1 MNRTDIAMPV
11 AKSINII
18 SGTFDDCY
26 EPWRLARC
34 FLGELHEVV
43 SCALFLYSST
53 DRSLR
58 VLDIGMGR
66 EGTVT
71 DLENEP
77 IRSKAQNG
85 TPEEAKALLEKAV
98 AAVKEDKSKALDM
111 FNKGPLGSSAR
122 VIELGG
128 PIHPSGVSSQ

>member
-1 MNRTDIAMPV
+1 MSLGGSPA
-11 AKSINII
+11 AFS
-18 SGTFDDCY
+18 
-26 EPWRLARC
+26 ARC
-34 FLGELHEVV
+34 TKLSAAHCSFTQ
-43 SCALFLYSST
+43 ARN
-53 DRSLR
+53 RSLR

-77 IRSKAQNG
+77 IRSKAQ
-85 TPEEAKALLEKAV
+85 PEEAKALLEKAV

>member
-1 MNRTDIAMPV
+1 MSLGGSPAAFSASCTTLSA
-11 AKSINII
+11 AHCSF
-18 SGTFDDCY
+18 TQ
-26 EPWRLARC
+26 ARN
-34 FLGELHEVV
+34 
-43 SCALFLYSST
+43 
-53 DRSLR
+53 RSLR

-77 IRSKAQNG
+77 KRSKAQNG